1 MSAAEDHS
9 QALPAIRRPEI
20 RSELSQRQWL
30 IVASFPLAGLL
41 FIIGSH
47 SLGAWSSRDDSS
59 QQLSRLLSQ
68 SPLPAA
74 VSVQAPALPTATE
87 VSAAP
92 AASMPPSPQTPAAP
106 SPAALAVEEAAEDHA
121 RPAAAPAQAEP
132 LRWAPSRLAAE
143 RAPSD
148 HPPVPSHQPVEVR
161 VVTIRARV
169 TAYTPYDHAQTHPQW
184 ADGIV
189 AWHPGGRQRR
199 VANHRYGLAT
209 DWAQFPPGATFIR
222 VPGYMERTFS
232 QFPKNFRV
240 VDDACGASRRAR
252 RLGLQPVIDVRFMT
266 RYSAIDP
273 RGGWGSRQLNVE
285 VIYPADFRIP
295 ADLRRWVVAD
305 EWHTYTNGELSQR
318 RPFRP

>member
-1 MSAAEDHS
+1 MSYANDNS
-9 QALPAIRRPEI
+9 QALPAIRPLGERQG
-20 RSELSQRQWL
+20 LSTREWQF
-30 IVASFPLAGLL
+30 VASLPLAGAVGMLA
-41 FIIGSH
+41 IG
-47 SLGAWSSRDDSS
+47 LGSWLGEEAQSPA
-59 QQLSRLLSQ
+59 QLSRLLSEAPTPA
-68 SPLPAA
+68 SALVAELPAT
-74 VSVQAPALPTATE
+74 L
-87 VSAAP
+87 AAP
-92 AASMPPSPQTPAAP
+92 APRPSPN
-106 SPAALAVEEAAEDHA
+106 
-121 RPAAAPAQAEP
+121 PAAALVVESEGDESSRHRPQLQPNPAAP
-132 LRWAPSRLAAE
+132 LRWAPTRMAAE

-148 HPPVPSHQPVEVR
+148 HPPVPAGQPIELR

-222 VPGYMERTFS
+222 VPGYMEQS
-232 QFPKNFRV
+232 FPNFPESFRV

-266 RYSAIDP
+266 RFSAIDP
-273 RGGWGSRQLNVE
+273 RGGWGSRELNVE

-295 ADLRRWVVAD
+295 ADLRRWVVSD
-305 EWHTYTNGELSQR
+305 EWHVYYDGQLQSK
-318 RPFRP
+318 RPR